1 MEGRAGMAGI
11 VLRDGEDVNEFLK
24 SIAQR
29 LTANLASYAVPLF
42 IRLCKT
48 VDRTGS
54 SQHFYRKGSRERRG
68 NRLGILERI
77 LF

>member
-54 SQHFYRKGSRERRG
+54 FTAFIFVIKREVVRDEIIG
-68 NRLGILERI
+68 LE
-77 LF
+77 F